1 MPPTEPFNLENSPET
16 GTEVIEVDAPSP
28 KPKTQVLKH
37 DLEVLFMAITIGGI
51 LIALY
56 STSLLTVI
64 QREAVFV
71 KPQNQML
78 ISADS
83 SEDRKQSL
91 ADLLASEAKTKEL
104 VAQKPNS
111 VPFGASYLLIGDS
124 MMQDGIGSELE
135 ARLRENKAG
144 AIFRKAIQSTGLL
157 HPERLNWYAEVDRL
171 FSVRKYDVVIIMLG
185 LNDADHMMDANGV
198 YQTFGTAK
206 WKVAYAR
213 KVEQMLKQLLEKQQV
228 KKVVWVGLPVGPDRF
243 WDTNV
248 RVLNE
253 VYRTV
258 TDRYVNAIFVD
269 TYDRFKVN
277 GRWASVVKD
286 NRGTA
291 RVARQS
297 DGLHMTIHGGK
308 ITADLIIDDMKKNNI
323 PLGQKPPT
331 PRPTPSPE
339 PTPTPPPI

>member
-1 MPPTEPFNLENSPET
+1 MSQIAPESCSDQPET
-16 GTEVIEVDAPSP
+16 VPMMQEVEEVISVP
-28 KPKTQVLKH
+28 KAKVAILKQ
-37 DLEVLFMAITIGGI
+37 DLKVLFMSVTIGTI
-51 LIALY
+51 LLAVYGNTLV
-56 STSLLTVI
+56 TVI

-71 KPQNQML
+71 KAQNQS
-78 ISADS
+78 IVIAEN
-83 SEDRKQSL
+83 SEDRQQSL
-91 ADLLASEAKTKEL
+91 AELLSSEAKTKEL
-104 VAQKPNS
+104 TAQKPNP

-157 HPERLNWYAEVDRL
+157 HPERLNWYAEADRL
-171 FSVRKYDVVIIMLG
+171 LANRKYDVVIIMLG
-185 LNDADHMMDANGV
+185 LNDADHMLDANGV

-213 KVEQMLKQLLEKQQV
+213 KVEQMLKQLLERQQI
-228 KKVVWVGLPVGPDRF
+228 KKVIWVGLPIGPDRF
-243 WDTNV
+243 WDNNV

-258 TDRYVNAIFVD
+258 TDRYVNAIYVD

-286 NRGTA
+286 NRGVA
-291 RVARQS
+291 RTARQS

-308 ITADLIIDDMKKNNI
+308 ITADLIIEVMKKNNI
-323 PLGQKPPT
+323 PLGRKPPS
-331 PRPTPSPE
+331 PRPTPNTDP
-339 PTPTPPPI
+339 